1 MAQRVENLP
10 ALQETWVPSLGWE
23 DHLEK
28 ELLTH
33 ASFLAYS
40 PWGRKES
47 DMTEP
52 LTLSLFI
59 SLGASGLNWD
69 MPNLS
74 LWRAGFSRCGAWA
87 LEGDGSVVVAGGPSC
102 PVTCGVVVP
111 RPGIKPLSPALEG
124 GFLITGLLGK
134 SPLLLLITIR
144 SLGVSAASVHW
155 RGLPWSSP
163 CQVPRACWAAG
174 SPQTAL
180 LGNSYWNAALKWPPP
195 PRLSTAENP
204 QSSLLSEVVK

>member
-59 SLGASGLNWD
+59 SLGASGLNCY

-74 LWRAGFSRCGAWA
+74 LWRAGFSRCGA
-87 LEGDGSVVVAGGPSC
+87 
-102 PVTCGVVVP
+102 
-111 RPGIKPLSPALEG
+111 
-124 GFLITGLLGK
+124 
-134 SPLLLLITIR
+134 
-144 SLGVSAASVHW
+144 
-155 RGLPWSSP
+155 
-163 CQVPRACWAAG
+163 
-174 SPQTAL
+174 
-180 LGNSYWNAALKWPPP
+180 
-195 PRLSTAENP
+195 
-204 QSSLLSEVVK
+204 